1 MTPVE
6 IHTQDGLVQLEH
18 LTVAAMSA
26 ASLGGTLSK
35 INRYAGRTV
44 EPWSVAA
51 HSVLVSRLCHHQEE
65 QAWGLLHDAH
75 EAFIGDIVTPAVTF
89 IANQSR
95 PVAGTIVEN
104 CVREAKSKLDL
115 QIRAAWDIDPSVVD
129 LEEVAHYDRIALEA
143 EMLFFFGATPSADPN
158 GDIDRAIELLRGLPN
173 SGNWQASYSLW
184 VSEAERL
191 AHLGACRL
199 PSTTTEQ
206 AA

>member
-6 IHTQDGLVQLEH
+6 IHTQDGLIQLEN
-18 LTVAAMSA
+18 LPTAAMSV
-26 ASLGGTLSK
+26 SSIGDTLSK
-35 INRYAGRTV
+35 VNRYAGRTV

-51 HSVLVSRLCHHQEE
+51 HSVLVSRLCPQPEE

-104 CVREAKSKLDL
+104 CVREAKAKLDH
-115 QIRAAWDIDPSVVD
+115 QIMAAWEIDPTVVD

-143 EMLFFFGATPSADPN
+143 EMLFFFGAAPSADPCD
-158 GDIDRAIELLRGLPN
+158 DIDRAIDILRGLPN
-173 SGNWQASYSLW
+173 SSNWQAAYSIW